1 LILTAVNGLFARRG
15 GRQPSPTDQ
24 LHRCGQEQ
32 RATAPAYPA
41 VQPGETLTLAQVRR
55 IQHAP
60 HD

>member
-1 LILTAVNGLFARRG
+1 LRAAVAGSPRR
-15 GRQPSPTDQ
+15 PTSFTGADKSNVP
-24 LHRCGQEQ
+24 R
-32 RATAPAYPA
+32 APAYPA